1 LDILQPNRLQI
12 IHFNQAPGAQ
22 AAMMTHQ
29 KPSDENLKEQLQK
42 LMIAIEA
49 AGHAVLPQSNDAL
62 LKSIVETAAR
72 IFNAA
77 AASIMLVNEAEKVLE
92 FKVAFGKSNQDL
104 VGTKIPMDKGIAGYV
119 VMTGQPLTIS
129 NVRQDPRFNQAFAES
144 TGYVP
149 SSILATPLLVD
160 DRVIGVM
167 EVLDKI
173 NASSFGIQ
181 DMELLA
187 LFANQAAL
195 AIDQSQRIA
204 QINDAVITGL
214 KRLSHENGLSQFP
227 DLLETLKQDGSLQSS
242 AGLLAIADLF
252 YELAALGEAQLKAC
266 IKVLQVFA
274 EYQHA
279 THRMWQ

>member
-1 LDILQPNRLQI
+1 
-12 IHFNQAPGAQ
+12 
-22 AAMMTHQ
+22 MMSHQ
-29 KPSDENLKEQLQK
+29 NPSDSIFKEQLQK
-42 LMIAIEA
+42 LMTAIEA
-49 AGHAVLPQSNDAL
+49 AGHAVLPQSNDDL

-77 AASIMLVNEAEKVLE
+77 AASIMLVNEVEKVLE
-92 FKVAFGKSNQDL
+92 FKVAFGKSNIDL

-144 TGYVP
+144 TGYIP

-173 NASSFGIQ
+173 NAPSFGLQ
-181 DMELLA
+181 DMELLS

-204 QINDAVITGL
+204 QINEALITGL
-214 KRLSHENGLSQFP
+214 KRLANENGLIQFAE
-227 DLLETLKQDGSLQSS
+227 LLATLEQDGSLQSS
-242 AGLLAIADLF
+242 ADLLAIADLF
-252 YELAALGEAQLKAC
+252 YELAALGEAELKAC
-266 IKVLQVFA
+266 VKVLQVFA

-279 THRMWQ
+279 SHRTWQ

>member
-12 IHFNQAPGAQ
+12 IHFNQASGGQ
-22 AAMMTHQ
+22 AAMMTNQ
-29 KPSDENLKEQLQK
+29 NPSDESLKEQLQR

-62 LKSIVETAAR
+62 LISIVETAAR

-77 AASIMLVNEAEKVLE
+77 ASSIMLVNEAEKVLE
-92 FKVAFGKSNQDL
+92 FKVAFGKSNKDL

-173 NASSFGIQ
+173 NAPSFGMQ

-266 IKVLQVFA
+266 IKVLQVFV

-279 THRMWQ
+279 THRTWQ

>member
-1 LDILQPNRLQI
+1 MDNLQPVWLQI
-12 IHFNQAPGAQ
+12 IQFNQATGAQ
-22 AAMMTHQ
+22 TAMMINQ
-29 KPSDENLKEQLQK
+29 NQSDEDLKGQLQHL
-42 LMIAIEA
+42 LMAIEA
-49 AGHAVLPQSNDAL
+49 AGHAVLPQSNDDL
-62 LKSIVETAAR
+62 LNSIVETAAR

-77 AASIMLVNEAEKVLE
+77 AASIMLVNDADKVLE
-92 FKVAFGKSNQDL
+92 FKVAFGKSDKDL
-104 VGTKIPMDKGIAGYV
+104 VGTKFPMDKGIAGYV

-173 NASSFGIQ
+173 NAPSFGMQ
-181 DMELLA
+181 DMEMLA

-195 AIDQSQRIA
+195 AIDQSQRIT
-204 QINDAVITGL
+204 QINEALIAGL
-214 KRLSHENGLSQFP
+214 QQLSHENGLSQFA
-227 DLLETLKQDGSLQSS
+227 DLLETLKQDGGLQSR

-252 YELAALGEAQLKAC
+252 YDLAALGEPELKAC

-274 EYQHA
+274 DYRRT
-279 THRMWQ
+279 THRMWP

>member
-1 LDILQPNRLQI
+1 
-12 IHFNQAPGAQ
+12 
-22 AAMMTHQ
+22 MTNHN
-29 KPSDENLKEQLQK
+29 PSDKILKEQLQQ
-42 LMIAIEA
+42 LLTAIEA
-49 AGHAVLPQSNDAL
+49 AGHAFLPQSNDDL
-62 LKSIVETAAR
+62 LMSIVETAAS

-77 AASIMLVNEAEKVLE
+77 ASSIMLVNEAENVLE
-92 FKVAFGKSNQDL
+92 FKVAFGKSNRDL
-104 VGTKIPMDKGIAGYV
+104 VGTKIPLDKGIAGYV

-173 NASSFGIQ
+173 NAPSFGIQ

-187 LFANQAAL
+187 LFAKQAAL

-204 QINDAVITGL
+204 QINEALITGL
-214 KRLSHENGLSQFP
+214 KRLANENGISQFAE
-227 DLLETLKQDGSLQSS
+227 LLETLKQAGDLQSN
-242 AGLLAIADLF
+242 ADMLAIAHLF
-252 YELAALGEAQLKAC
+252 YELAALGEAEHKAC
-266 IKVLQVFA
+266 IRVLQVFA
-274 EYQHA
+274 EYRHA
-279 THRMWQ
+279 IHRTWQ

>member
-1 LDILQPNRLQI
+1 
-12 IHFNQAPGAQ
+12 
-22 AAMMTHQ
+22 MMTHQ
-29 KPSDENLKEQLQK
+29 NPSDKILKEQLQK

-49 AGHAVLPQSNDAL
+49 AGHAVLPQSNDDL

-77 AASIMLVNEAEKVLE
+77 AASIMLVNEAENVLE

-129 NVRQDPRFNQAFAES
+129 NVRQDSRFNQAFAES

-173 NASSFGIQ
+173 NAPSFGMH

-204 QINDAVITGL
+204 QMNEALITGL
-214 KRLSHENGLSQFP
+214 KRLANENGENQFAE
-227 DLLETLKQDGSLQSS
+227 LLETLKQAGDLQSN
-242 AGLLAIADLF
+242 AEMLAIADLF
-252 YELAALGEAQLKAC
+252 YELAALGEAERKAC
-266 IKVLQVFA
+266 IRVLQVFA
-274 EYQHA
+274 EYRHA
-279 THRMWQ
+279 THRTWQ